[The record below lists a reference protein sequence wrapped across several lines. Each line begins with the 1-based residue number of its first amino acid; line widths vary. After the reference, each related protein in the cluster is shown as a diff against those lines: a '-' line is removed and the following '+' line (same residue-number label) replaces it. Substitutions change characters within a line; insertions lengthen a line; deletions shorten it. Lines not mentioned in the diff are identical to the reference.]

1 MVLIMKKSSKLSA
14 FRPTL
19 LLLILFGF
27 IAIPAYAEWFKD
39 YESAMDS
46 VKKNQWAAAIPK
58 LQAAISSKNEE
69 GSNIKFYGM
78 KFGDYFPHFYLGLAY
93 FNQQNYQGAITEF
106 ETSERFGAIQ
116 KKSDLYAR
124 LNNVVTLCKAQTAT
138 PNPPIAQNNPPGTT
152 PQIVTPP
159 IEKKEEPK
167 AISELQKEEPKKE
180 EPKRV
185 EPKTVEPEIKTQ
197 PENPADINA
206 ESARV
211 IAKKGALK
219 YFEGNFDEA
228 IGLLSTATE
237 MNPQSAP
244 IQFLLGCSYASK
256 YLLSGSKDQELYNN
270 ATNAF
275 QKSKK
280 LKPSYRFNRAYFS
293 PAILDIYQKAS

>member
-1 MVLIMKKSSKLSA
+1 M
-14 FRPTL
+14 
-19 LLLILFGF
+19 LILFGF

-58 LQAAISSKNEE
+58 LQTAISQKNEE

-106 ETSERFGAIQ
+106 ETSERYGAIQ
-116 KKSDLYAR
+116 KKGDLYAR
-124 LNNVVTLCKAQTAT
+124 LNNVRTLCKAQITA
-138 PNPPIAQNNPPGTT
+138 PNPPIAQNNPPNVT
-152 PQIVTPP
+152 PQIVNPP

-167 AISELQKEEPKKE
+167 VITELPKEEPKKQ
-180 EPKRV
+180 EPKKI
-185 EPKTVEPEIKTQ
+185 EPTKQPEIKTQ
-197 PENPADINA
+197 PENPMDINA
-206 ESARV
+206 ESAKML
-211 IAKKGALK
+211 AKKGALK
-219 YFEGNFDEA
+219 YFEGSFDEA

-256 YLLSGSKDQELYNN
+256 YLLSGSRDQGLYNN

-293 PAILDIYQKAS
+293 PAILDIYQKAG